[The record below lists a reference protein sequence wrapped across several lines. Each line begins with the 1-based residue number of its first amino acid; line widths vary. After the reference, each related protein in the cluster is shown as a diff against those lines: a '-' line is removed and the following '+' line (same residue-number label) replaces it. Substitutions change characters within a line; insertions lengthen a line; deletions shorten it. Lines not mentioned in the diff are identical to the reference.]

1 MNNRQSKI
9 KGYNQFH
16 YYDFPTTKGKFKKLM
31 KRKSRTEL
39 KKDLQKE
46 RKDYLDK

>member
-9 KGYNQFH
+9 KGQNQFH
-16 YYDFPTTKGKFKKLM
+16 YCDFPTTKGEFKKLK

-39 KKDLQKE
+39 KKYLQKE

>member
-9 KGYNQFH
+9 KGNKMFY
-16 YYDFPTTKGKFKKLM
+16 YYDYPTTKGKFKKIK

-46 RKDYLDK
+46 RNNYEKE